1 MTEKGGSEPDAGA
14 GRARN
19 FSPWEHFLANAGERH
34 VVDPAPVDIPGEL
47 AAWRERLRT
56 KLREILGPMPEPV
69 PLRFDVLEVVEVDG
83 YTRQK
88 VVYDTERFM
97 SVPAHLL
104 IPAGRTS
111 GAGPAVLAQ
120 HGHGPG
126 KDQIC
131 GVGPHAEPDDAG
143 DYAHQLA
150 LRGYVVLAPD
160 LRAFGERCDAM
171 GPPERYPCDLNF
183 VHLALLGYNKLALD
197 LWDVARGIDVL
208 AAHPLVDPARIAM
221 VGLSQGA
228 TMTLFAAALDERIAC
243 AVVSGYFSSFVQAAA
258 LPWNLCG
265 SQVTFGMLGAFDHV
279 DLGALI
285 APRPLLVQSGTADT
299 IFPVQV
305 AAHAWGRLQK
315 VYRAFDATE
324 RLGFDVFDGGHR
336 WNDGAYPFLE
346 RFL

>member
-1 MTEKGGSEPDAGA
+1 MTS
-14 GRARN
+14 RRN
-19 FSPWEHFLANAGERH
+19 FSPWEHFLAGAGERH
-34 VVDPAPVDIPGEL
+34 VDDPVPVDIASAIP
-47 AAWRERLRT
+47 AWRERFRSRLARH
-56 KLREILGPMPEPV
+56 LGPTPEPV
-69 PLRFDVLEVVEVDG
+69 PVNFEVLDEIVVDG

-97 SVPAHLL
+97 SVPAYLL
-104 IPAGRTS
+104 IPSSRPA

-126 KDQIC
+126 KEQVC
-131 GVGPHAEPDDAG
+131 GVGAHAAPDDHG

-160 LRAFGERCDAM
+160 LRAFGERRDGL
-171 GPPERYPCDLNF
+171 GPAERYPCDLNF
-183 VHLALLGYNKLALD
+183 VHLALLGFNKLTLD

-208 AAHPLVDPARIAM
+208 ASHPLVDPSRIGM

-228 TMTLFAAALDERIAC
+228 TMTLFAAALDERIVC

-285 APRPLLVQSGTADT
+285 APRPLLIQSGTADP
-299 IFPVQV
+299 IFPVPV

-315 VYRAFDATE
+315 VYRALDATD

-336 WNDGAYPFLE
+336 WNDGAYPFLD
-346 RFL
+346 RHL